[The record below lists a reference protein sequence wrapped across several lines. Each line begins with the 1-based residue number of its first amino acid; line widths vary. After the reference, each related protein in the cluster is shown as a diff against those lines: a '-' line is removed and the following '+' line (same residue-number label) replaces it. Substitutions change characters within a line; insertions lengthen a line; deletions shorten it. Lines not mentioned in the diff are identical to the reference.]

1 MRKRPTMKHLP
12 TVTSAVAVAV
22 AALVIAASAGCD
34 TPPASPVNAGV
45 PGVAPAHASP
55 DPPPGRPV
63 ILEDAGRGDGGT
75 GAFDAGL
82 GTSDAGTATE
92 ADDGGAAADAA
103 PAGGALSSA
112 WQSVV
117 SGADARI
124 TALRPKF
131 RACYTRNIKGRPQG
145 RVMLHATVAADGTV
159 QSATA
164 SDTQG
169 VAGGVVA
176 CMLDILKTAQL
187 PAPGRATTL
196 DVPVSFQSP

>member
-1 MRKRPTMKHLP
+1 MMKTTILKELL
-12 TVTSAVAVAV
+12 AV
-22 AALVIAASAGCD
+22 AAGIAGAALAIGASAGCD
-34 TPPASPVNAGV
+34 TPPASPVNTGV
-45 PGVAPAHASP
+45 TAVAPAHASP

-63 ILEDAGRGDGGT
+63 ILEDAGRGDT

-82 GTSDAGTATE
+82 GLAATDGGGATD
-92 ADDGGAAADAA
+92 ADDAGAAADAA
-103 PAGGALSSA
+103 PEGGALRAA

-117 SGADARI
+117 SGADASV

-145 RVMLHATVAADGTV
+145 RVMLHATVAANGTV
-159 QSATA
+159 QGATA

-176 CMLDILKTAQL
+176 CMLDVLKAAQL

>member
-1 MRKRPTMKHLP
+1 MMKTATLKQL
-12 TVTSAVAVAV
+12 VAGT
-22 AALVIAASAGCD
+22 ALALGASAGCD
-34 TPPASPVNAGV
+34 TPPPSPVNAGA
-45 PGVAPAHASP
+45 PAVAPAHASP

-63 ILEDAGRGDGGT
+63 ILEDAGKGGA
-75 GAFDAGL
+75 GA
-82 GTSDAGTATE
+82 SDAGVGLATTADGGATE
-92 ADDGGAAADAA
+92 ADDAGAAADAA
-103 PAGGALSSA
+103 PEGGAFSSA

-145 RVMLHATVAADGTV
+145 RVVLHATVGADGTV
-159 QSATA
+159 QAATA
-164 SDTQG
+164 TDTQG

-176 CMLDILKTAQL
+176 CMLDVLKGAQL

-196 DVPVSFQSP
+196 DVPVSFQNP